1 MIIMGIDLGDAHTGI
16 SLCDFSQTLAYPL
29 CTVNEKDEN
38 LLARKIVKITV
49 DENVESIVLG
59 YPRNMDGSTGDR
71 ARKVSKFKRIL
82 KKKIDMKIILWDER
96 LTTVEAM
103 KNFSSAD
110 IKSRDY
116 KKKIDAASSCLILQ
130 NYLDF
135 LKNSARQSQF

>member
-1 MIIMGIDLGDAHTGI
+1 MCTID
-16 SLCDFSQTLAYPL
+16 
-29 CTVNEKDEN
+29 EKKEKKKKK
-38 LLARKIVKITV
+38 KIVKITV

-59 YPRNMDGSTGDR
+59 YPRNMDGSIGDR

-116 KKKIDAASSCLILQ
+116 KKNIDAASSCLILQ

-135 LKNSARQSQF
+135 LKNSAK

>member
-29 CTVNEKDEN
+29 CTINEKNKN
-38 LLARKIVKITV
+38 LLAKKVVKIVF

-59 YPRNMDGSTGDR
+59 YPRNMDGSIGDR

-110 IKSRDY
+110 IKSRD
-116 KKKIDAASSCLILQ
+116 
-130 NYLDF
+130 
-135 LKNSARQSQF
+135 